1 MLIAMAGLPGT
12 GKSTL
17 AQSIAQAVSG
27 IVLNKDIVRA
37 ALFPPDLIE
46 YSTEQDDFCMSILF
60 QVATYMLQKNPQQ
73 YTILDGR
80 TFSRHYQVRAIVE
93 LAEQLQTPLKVI
105 ECVCSDET
113 AYKRLAKT
121 TSDAHP
127 ADNRDY
133 TLYLT
138 IKARFEPIHEPKLVV
153 NTDLDFDH
161 CLEECLAYIQE
172 QQ

>member
-17 AQSIAQAVSG
+17 AQKVADAVSG
-27 IVLNKDIVRA
+27 RVLNKDIVRSS
-37 ALFPPDLIE
+37 LFPPDLIE

-60 QVATYMLQKNPQQ
+60 QVATYMLHKKPEQ
-73 YTILDGR
+73 YILLDGR
-80 TFSRHYQVRAIVE
+80 TFSHSYQMHAVLE
-93 LAEQLQTPLKVI
+93 LAEQLQIPLRII
-105 ECVCSDET
+105 ECICSDET

-121 TSDAHP
+121 TSDSHP
-127 ADNRDY
+127 AGNRDY

-138 IKARFEPIHEPKLVV
+138 IKARFESIREPKLVV
-153 NTDLDFDH
+153 NTDLDLDR
-161 CLEECLAYIQE
+161 CLKECLAYIQE